1 MRGYIIL
8 VWTKSIGK
16 ATISTHL
23 IPRQQTGTLRA
34 AQSVLGKD
42 NPYKVLGDN
51 LETILDEDW
60 TLASGSG
67 FEDGIVS
74 YLRNPSVLTIILIL
88 QMIEGLT
95 DEQAANAIRERVD
108 WKYALH
114 LPLVNN
120 GMDAKWLCQFRREVI
135 HDQAARTV
143 FEAVLSRFPQQPYAR
158 MLPANM
164 DGDHLVKSVCAET
177 RLQWMVSAMTEVVDY
192 LAFICPDWMRQHG
205 LPHWHN
211 RYNRD
216 LVRPGA
222 WQQVG
227 WDENMQAVA
236 WDAAYLFN
244 AIEQDPFMGAEPAQV
259 KRLRAVIAQQ
269 YQSQADAQTGLAAPS
284 ALCSF
289 CQLKM

>member
-1 MRGYIIL
+1 MYIVL

-16 ATISTHL
+16 ATIPPTRFHASKPGHCARRSLFWGKITPIKRWG
-23 IPRQQTGTLRA
+23 IPWKASWTKAGRWRA
-34 AQSVLGKD
+34 AAG
-42 NPYKVLGDN
+42 
-51 LETILDEDW
+51 I
-60 TLASGSG
+60 
-67 FEDGIVS
+67 EDGIVS
-74 YLRNPSVLTIILIL
+74 YLRNPSILTIILIL

-120 GMDAKWLCQFRREVI
+120 GMDARWLCQFRREVI
-135 HDQAARTV
+135 QNQAARTV
-143 FEAVLSRFPQQPYAR
+143 FEAVLARFPQQLYAR

-216 LVRPGA
+216 LARPGA

-227 WDENMQAVA
+227 WEENMQAIA

-259 KRLRAVIAQQ
+259 KRLRAVITQQ
-269 YQSQADAQTGLAAPS
+269 YQPQADARTGLAAPS

-289 CQLKM
+289 CQLNS